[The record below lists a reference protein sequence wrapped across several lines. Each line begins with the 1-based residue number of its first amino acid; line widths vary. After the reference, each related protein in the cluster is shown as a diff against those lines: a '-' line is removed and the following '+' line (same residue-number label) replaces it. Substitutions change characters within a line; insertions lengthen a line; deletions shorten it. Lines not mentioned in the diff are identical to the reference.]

1 MVVACSV
8 LGLLPS
14 FSTAHA
20 ADVDK
25 SAAKAHYEA
34 ATRLYDVHE
43 YEAALKEYKEGY
55 LAKPD
60 PAFLFNIGQ
69 CYRRLGKTEQ
79 ALEFFREY
87 LRKAAPGDPNRPQVE
102 ARIREAAER
111 DGAKA
116 QAPLTPPASNLQP
129 PPAPEPATGEVARR
143 EPGGT
148 HAQGIG
154 YAAMPPPSGNQAAG
168 VDLTSSET
176 PAPNPTPLYRQWWV
190 WAGVGAAVVAVTVT
204 TLAITHSGG
213 GGDVAGTT
221 LGTRKVFQ

>member
-1 MVVACSV
+1 VVVACV
-8 LGLLPS
+8 ALGLLS
-14 FSTAHA
+14 SSSTAYA

-87 LRKAAPGDPNRPQVE
+87 LRKAAPDDPNRAQVE
-102 ARIREAAER
+102 ARIREAPQR
-111 DGAKA
+111 DDAKA
-116 QAPLTPPASNLQP
+116 QAPLAPSASNLQP
-129 PPAPEPATGEVARR
+129 PPASETTTVDVAGAA
-143 EPGGT
+143 PGGT
-148 HAQGIG
+148 HAQGLG
-154 YAAMPPPSGNQAAG
+154 YAAMPPPSGNQSAG
-168 VDLTSSET
+168 LDLTSSE
-176 PAPNPTPLYRQWWV
+176 APTTSHTPLYRQGWV
-190 WAGVGAAVVAVTVT
+190 WVGVGAAVVAVTVT